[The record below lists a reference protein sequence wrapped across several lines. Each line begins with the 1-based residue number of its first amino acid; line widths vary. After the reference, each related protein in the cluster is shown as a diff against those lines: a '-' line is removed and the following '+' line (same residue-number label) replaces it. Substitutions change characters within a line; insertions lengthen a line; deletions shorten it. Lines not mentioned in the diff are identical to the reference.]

1 MTDMFADATA
11 WFGASLKAHA
21 ARAITITDRLA
32 SPTLSITLV
41 ATVGVT
47 QFDEVE
53 NDGVVVTMRSRDWL
67 VSTDDLINDDDE
79 HVLPARGWIVTD
91 SLDGSQ
97 YEVYAPTGHRPW
109 RYSDTSHQRI
119 RIHSR
124 DLDE

>member
-1 MTDMFADATA
+1 MIDMFASAST
-11 WFGASLKAHA
+11 WFGATLKQHA
-21 ARAITITDRLA
+21 ARAVTITNRLV
-32 SPTLSITLV
+32 SPTLSITLP
-41 ATVGVT
+41 ATAGVT

-67 VSTDDLINDDDE
+67 VAASDLVNLAAE
-79 HVLPARGWIVTD
+79 RVLPARGWIVTD
-91 SLDGSQ
+91 SLDGSR
-97 YEVYAPTGHRPW
+97 YEIYAPTGQRPW